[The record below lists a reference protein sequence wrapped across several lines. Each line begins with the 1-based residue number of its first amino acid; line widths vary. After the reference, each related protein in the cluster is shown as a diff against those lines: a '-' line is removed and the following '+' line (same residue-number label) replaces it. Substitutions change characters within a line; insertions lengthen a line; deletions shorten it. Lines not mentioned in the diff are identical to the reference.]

1 MAGIDLPTQ
10 KVIYTAGQPMNAL
23 HLIASGSVRVKYPG
37 GEYVLGKGDVIGICE
52 ICADAHFLSYETLT
66 ETKLLSYPFTTMSA
80 LDDMLNKH
88 IDSAKLFVVS
98 AFRQIN
104 TLLNHCELAQ
114 HACNNL
120 HESLLQH
127 YSLYEDTCTKYRKDP
142 LVFNNLEEV
151 SAYISDEEADLWLSN
166 YYLGLLHIFSDG
178 SNDEFFEEQSLATG
192 FLRKGSLD
200 FRKTYLSLDEQLV
213 YQERILRFYFDDAA
227 DDLFERYISLYRQ
240 IGEGSGGAEVLEI
253 IDSIIDLAESTHG
266 LENTNAAERI
276 SEFRAHLDTPAVE
289 IVSKEIPQ
297 EDTAIWNSLKD
308 SLDFILAYAEL
319 EDEDFTAWRK
329 VLKEYKA
336 LKDKSSLDDGPHA
349 IRREIISRF
358 NPLYTQIAA
367 KAVRGGDIPL
377 PVLMFLYYGYMDEE
391 LAGIENCIYLAK
403 LIPSL
408 GKDTDVGV
416 YPFFDWLRA
425 IYEGKKEPSRNEF
438 EEDYSDYLHKQ
449 KAAGTIT
456 DAEMQAFMRN
466 NGSKVSYELRNMFQN
481 CNKITFGRISTFC
494 PVFTSDNVLK
504 KLPSSHVTAATVGR
518 AIEQIRSIDYSVF
531 YRETLT
537 TSLDPTSSLKENVHV
552 EYLPDIILLP
562 NVGTRGVMWQEI
574 EGKKRNSPA
583 RMMFSIFHMEDIN
596 TSLIRLAGE
605 FRWEMCK
612 RIQGYRWNDVADRS
626 LTSEYFDYIQF
637 YRKNNELTTE
647 MKERVK
653 QSLQRAKNSFKE
665 MFIRD
670 YILWILFEGT
680 GSPRLNKVA
689 RRILFTYCP
698 FSRDIRSK
706 LSGNPQYGDIIQRYE
721 LHTSQKVHR
730 FEQISQKL
738 KNAGTQV
745 PTYISDELLFF
756 NK

>member
-308 SLDFILAYAEL
+308 SLDFILA
-319 EDEDFTAWRK
+319 
-329 VLKEYKA
+329 
-336 LKDKSSLDDGPHA
+336 
-349 IRREIISRF
+349 
-358 NPLYTQIAA
+358 
-367 KAVRGGDIPL
+367 
-377 PVLMFLYYGYMDEE
+377 
-391 LAGIENCIYLAK
+391 
-403 LIPSL
+403 
-408 GKDTDVGV
+408 
-416 YPFFDWLRA
+416 
-425 IYEGKKEPSRNEF
+425 
-438 EEDYSDYLHKQ
+438 
-449 KAAGTIT
+449 
-456 DAEMQAFMRN
+456 
-466 NGSKVSYELRNMFQN
+466 
-481 CNKITFGRISTFC
+481 
-494 PVFTSDNVLK
+494 
-504 KLPSSHVTAATVGR
+504 
-518 AIEQIRSIDYSVF
+518 
-531 YRETLT
+531 
-537 TSLDPTSSLKENVHV
+537 
-552 EYLPDIILLP
+552 
-562 NVGTRGVMWQEI
+562 
-574 EGKKRNSPA
+574 
-583 RMMFSIFHMEDIN
+583 
-596 TSLIRLAGE
+596 
-605 FRWEMCK
+605 
-612 RIQGYRWNDVADRS
+612 
-626 LTSEYFDYIQF
+626 
-637 YRKNNELTTE
+637 
-647 MKERVK
+647 
-653 QSLQRAKNSFKE
+653 
-665 MFIRD
+665 
-670 YILWILFEGT
+670 
-680 GSPRLNKVA
+680 
-689 RRILFTYCP
+689 
-698 FSRDIRSK
+698 
-706 LSGNPQYGDIIQRYE
+706 
-721 LHTSQKVHR
+721 
-730 FEQISQKL
+730 
-738 KNAGTQV
+738 
-745 PTYISDELLFF
+745 
-756 NK
+756 

>member
-1 MAGIDLPTQ
+1 
-10 KVIYTAGQPMNAL
+10 
-23 HLIASGSVRVKYPG
+23 
-37 GEYVLGKGDVIGICE
+37 
-52 ICADAHFLSYETLT
+52 
-66 ETKLLSYPFTTMSA
+66 
-80 LDDMLNKH
+80 
-88 IDSAKLFVVS
+88 
-98 AFRQIN
+98 
-104 TLLNHCELAQ
+104 
-114 HACNNL
+114 
-120 HESLLQH
+120 
-127 YSLYEDTCTKYRKDP
+127 
-142 LVFNNLEEV
+142 
-151 SAYISDEEADLWLSN
+151 
-166 YYLGLLHIFSDG
+166 
-178 SNDEFFEEQSLATG
+178 
-192 FLRKGSLD
+192 
-200 FRKTYLSLDEQLV
+200 
-213 YQERILRFYFDDAA
+213 
-227 DDLFERYISLYRQ
+227 
-240 IGEGSGGAEVLEI
+240 
-253 IDSIIDLAESTHG
+253 
-266 LENTNAAERI
+266 
-276 SEFRAHLDTPAVE
+276 
-289 IVSKEIPQ
+289 
-297 EDTAIWNSLKD
+297 
-308 SLDFILAYAEL
+308 
-319 EDEDFTAWRK
+319 
-329 VLKEYKA
+329 
-336 LKDKSSLDDGPHA
+336 
-349 IRREIISRF
+349 
-358 NPLYTQIAA
+358 
-367 KAVRGGDIPL
+367 
-377 PVLMFLYYGYMDEE
+377 MFLYYGYMDEE

-403 LIPSL
+403 LLPML
-408 GKDTDVGV
+408 GKDTDMGV
-416 YPFFDWLRA
+416 YPFFDWLKA

-449 KAAGTIT
+449 KAAGSIT

-466 NGSKVSYELRNMFQN
+466 TMSKVSYELRNMFQN

-494 PVFTSDNVLK
+494 PIFTSDNVLK
-504 KLPSSHVTAATVGR
+504 KLPSSHVTAATVGH
-518 AIEQIRSIDYSVF
+518 AIEQIRAIDYSVF

-670 YILWILFEGT
+670 YILWILFEGA

-698 FSRDIRSK
+698 FSKDIRVK
-706 LSGNPQYGDIIQRYE
+706 LSANPQYGDIIQRYE
-721 LHTSQKVHR
+721 LHTSQKIHR

-738 KNAGTQV
+738 KNNGTQI
-745 PTYISDELLFF
+745 PSYISDELLYY

>member
-1 MAGIDLPTQ
+1 
-10 KVIYTAGQPMNAL
+10 
-23 HLIASGSVRVKYPG
+23 
-37 GEYVLGKGDVIGICE
+37 
-52 ICADAHFLSYETLT
+52 
-66 ETKLLSYPFTTMSA
+66 MSA

-308 SLDFILAYAEL
+308 SLDFILEYAEL

-408 GKDTDVGV
+408 GKDTDMGV

-425 IYEGKKEPSRNEF
+425 IYEGVTNLK
-438 EEDYSDYLHKQ
+438 
-449 KAAGTIT
+449 
-456 DAEMQAFMRN
+456 
-466 NGSKVSYELRNMFQN
+466 
-481 CNKITFGRISTFC
+481 KITLITC
-494 PVFTSDNVLK
+494 TNK
-504 KLPSSHVTAATVGR
+504 KLPARSPMQKCRHLCETTEARFPMSFVTCSKIV
-518 AIEQIRSIDYSVF
+518 IRLPLAESLRSAQYLP
-531 YRETLT
+531 LT
-537 TSLDPTSSLKENVHV
+537 TYS
-552 EYLPDIILLP
+552 
-562 NVGTRGVMWQEI
+562 
-574 EGKKRNSPA
+574 
-583 RMMFSIFHMEDIN
+583 
-596 TSLIRLAGE
+596 
-605 FRWEMCK
+605 
-612 RIQGYRWNDVADRS
+612 RS
-626 LTSEYFDYIQF
+626 F
-637 YRKNNELTTE
+637 
-647 MKERVK
+647 
-653 QSLQRAKNSFKE
+653 LQA
-665 MFIRD
+665 
-670 YILWILFEGT
+670 T
-680 GSPRLNKVA
+680 
-689 RRILFTYCP
+689 
-698 FSRDIRSK
+698 
-706 LSGNPQYGDIIQRYE
+706 
-721 LHTSQKVHR
+721 
-730 FEQISQKL
+730 
-738 KNAGTQV
+738 
-745 PTYISDELLFF
+745 
-756 NK
+756 